1 EQIVDTVCTQVEG
14 RRGGVLSSGM
24 EYPGR
29 YSRWHLAY
37 VNPCAE
43 LVARGRRISAR
54 ALNARGE
61 VLLPVLGAALLRVG
75 EAIPGAGGRDVR
87 AGGEVEVEIP
97 ERPACAPRR
106 TGAAGPPSSPPCGRW
121 SPP

>member
-1 EQIVDTVCTQVEG
+1 MDPQLLQRREFVTAGGVSVTRTAGPFGPDVLDEVTRQVDD

-43 LVARGRRISAR
+43 IVARAGASRPGR
-54 ALNARGE
+54 
-61 VLLPVLGAALLRVG
+61 
-75 EAIPGAGGRDVR
+75 
-87 AGGEVEVEIP
+87 
-97 ERPACAPRR
+97 
-106 TGAAGPPSSPPCGRW
+106 
-121 SPP
+121 

>member
-1 EQIVDTVCTQVEG
+1 
-14 RRGGVLSSGM
+14 M

-43 LVARGRRISAR
+43 IVARGRRIAVR

-61 VLLPVLGAALLRVG
+61 VLLPVLGAGPA
-75 EAIPGAGGRDVR
+75 
-87 AGGEVEVEIP
+87 AGGEPALGGAACGEVGVVIP
-97 ERPACAPRR
+97 DPPACRPRR
-106 TGAAGPPSSPPCGRW
+106 TGAGGPPCSPPCAR
-121 SPP
+121 

>member
-1 EQIVDTVCTQVEG
+1 
-14 RRGGVLSSGM
+14 GVLSSGM

-43 LVARGRRISAR
+43 LVARGRRIRAR

-61 VLLPVLGAALLRVG
+61 VLLAALGAAVRRVG
-75 EAIPGAGGRDVR
+75 EPCPGPGGQG
-87 AGGEVEVEIP
+87 GGEVEVLIP
-97 ERPACAPRR
+97 EPAGVQAEEDRRRPPTRFSAPR
-106 TGAAGPPSSPPCGRW
+106 G
-121 SPP
+121 

>member
-1 EQIVDTVCTQVEG
+1 GVGGTAEPFDEQILDGICQQVESL
-14 RRGGVLSSGM
+14 RGGVLSSGV

-43 LVARGRRISAR
+43 IVARGRRISAQ

-61 VLLPVLGAALLRVG
+61 VLLPVLGAALLRAG
-75 EAIPGAGGRDVR
+75 EPVPAGGPPPHGP
-87 AGGEVEVEIP
+87 AAEVP
-97 ERPACAPRR
+97 LALPAP
-106 TGAAGPPSSPPCGRW
+106 
-121 SPP
+121 